1 MPLQSNLSQDEERRG
16 TRRFMLGGAAVAVVA
31 FAATLV
37 WLFAIVP
44 YGGLTGHTRGA
55 SAATGTLANQGA
67 GQSTTAKN
75 DMVTPETSATGGG
88 FRNSSGEAAQIDKG
102 AAPLNLSAAQR
113 REVAAYFAGNNGNRS
128 QQSDFALSIGAAVP
142 AQVALQK
149 LPAKISSTIG
159 GYQGDDYVIVG
170 SQLVIV
176 DAGARRVVAIVPD
189 IG

>member
-1 MPLQSNLSQDEERRG
+1 MPLESNMSQDEERRG
-16 TRRFMLGGAAVAVVA
+16 TRRFMLGGAVVAVVA
-31 FAATLV
+31 FAGALV

-44 YGGLTGHTRGA
+44 YSGLAGHSRGPP
-55 SAATGTLANQGA
+55 AATGTLANQGG

-75 DMVTPETSATGGG
+75 DLVMPETSATGGG
-88 FRNSSGEAAQIDKG
+88 SRNSSGEAAQIDKG
-102 AAPLNLSAAQR
+102 AAPLNLTAAQR
-113 REVAAYFAGNNGNRS
+113 QQVSAYFAGNNGNRI
-128 QQSDFALSIGAAVP
+128 QQADFALSIGAAVP
-142 AQVALQK
+142 NQVTLQK
-149 LPAKISSTIG
+149 LPQKIASTMG